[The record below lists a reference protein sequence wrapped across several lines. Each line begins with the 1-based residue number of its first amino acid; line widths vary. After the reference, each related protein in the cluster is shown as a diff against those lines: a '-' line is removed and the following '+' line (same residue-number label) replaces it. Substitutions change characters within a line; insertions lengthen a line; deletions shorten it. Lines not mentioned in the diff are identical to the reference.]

1 MKIAF
6 LTPEY
11 PHERVGHSG
20 GIGTSIKHLALAL
33 VKQGHSISLLI
44 YGQREDAVF
53 ETDGIT
59 FYLIKNR
66 KLKGLSWWLTR
77 QKIERLI
84 NTLHSEDK
92 IDIVEVPDWTGISS
106 FINAN
111 CPLII
116 RQNGSDTYFCH
127 LDARPV
133 KAINKFHE
141 KKALQSADAILS
153 VSQFTGDLTNSL
165 FGLNREFKVIPN
177 GITLTDFDCSNAVE
191 KTTLK
196 PTILYFGTLIRK
208 KGLLELPLIFN
219 AVHAHFPEAQ
229 LVLIGKDSPDIKT
242 ESASTWNIMHPLFT
256 ESAREQVLYKG
267 AMPYSDMRKHIERAT
282 ICVFPTFAEAL
293 PVSWLEAMALKRP
306 VVASN
311 VGWAKDIID
320 NGVNGYLVHPTDH
333 SKYSKYIVRL
343 LNNPDERLKMGETAR
358 QKIETHFSA
367 EIVAAQSVAFYQ
379 TYLDK

>member
-20 GIGTSIKHLALAL
+20 GIGTSIKHLAQAL
-33 VKQGHSISLLI
+33 VTQGHSISLLI
-44 YGQREDAVF
+44 YGQTEDAIFVV
-53 ETDGIT
+53 DGIT
-59 FYLIKNR
+59 IYLIKN
-66 KLKGLSWWLTR
+66 KKFKGLSWWLTR

-84 NTLHSEDK
+84 NRLHSEDK
-92 IDIVEVPDWTGISS
+92 IDIVEAPDWTGITS
-106 FINAN
+106 FMRLH

-127 LDARPV
+127 LDHRPV

-141 KKALQSADAILS
+141 KKALQSADGILA
-153 VSQFTGDLTNSL
+153 VSQFTGELTNTL
-165 FGLNREFKVIPN
+165 FGISLDFKVIPN
-177 GITLTDFDCSNAVE
+177 SITLTDFECDTVSNQPNSP
-191 KTTLK
+191 

-208 KGLLELPLIFN
+208 KGLLELPYIFN
-219 AVHAHFPEAQ
+219 AVHSRFPGAQ
-229 LVLIGKDSPDIKT
+229 LILVGKDSPDIKT
-242 ESASTWNIMHPLFT
+242 QSHSTWALMQPLFRA
-256 ESAREQVLYKG
+256 SALEQVRYLG
-267 AMPYSDMRKHIERAT
+267 PMPYSEMRTHIEQAT

-320 NGVNGYLVHPTDH
+320 DGVNGYLVHPTDH
-333 SKYSKYIVRL
+333 STYSEHIVSL
-343 LNNPDERLKMGETAR
+343 LNDAEERQVMGEAAR
-358 QKIETHFSA
+358 QKIESHFSS

-379 TYLDK
+379 TYLDI